1 VKNTKSF
8 SNHLMIL
15 RTKITLQVH
24 QLIKRR
30 ITSKTEGIIKDR
42 KVLNRIRI
50 RTLTTTITITL
61 TQKINKTSKRGK
73 SLGSK
78 INSKTKRDY

>member
-1 VKNTKSF
+1 
-8 SNHLMIL
+8 MIL
-15 RTKITLQVH
+15 RTKITLRVH

-50 RTLTTTITITL
+50 RTLTTTIITITL

>member
-1 VKNTKSF
+1 MKNTKSF
-8 SNHLMIL
+8 SNHLMTL
-15 RTKITLQVH
+15 RTKITLLVH
-24 QLIKRR
+24 QSIKRR

-42 KVLNRIRI
+42 KALNRIRI